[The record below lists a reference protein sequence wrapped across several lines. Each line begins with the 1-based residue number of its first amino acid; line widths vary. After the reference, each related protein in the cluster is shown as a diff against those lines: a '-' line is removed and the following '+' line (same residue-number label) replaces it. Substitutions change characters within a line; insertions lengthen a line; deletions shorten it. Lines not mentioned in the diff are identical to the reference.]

1 MEWINRLPCNE
12 IYWGVIPSINLVDA
26 INKMIQTLPKKRTRP
41 DWLKIKLT
49 TTGKFLETQ
58 KLIRENNLNTVC
70 EEARCPNIYECWGRQ
85 TATIMILGDTCT
97 RSCGFCSVK
106 TGKPLD
112 IDTLEPVRTG
122 HTVKAMNLR
131 HVVITS
137 VDRDDLKN
145 DYGAD
150 IWAETIQQIRIQAPN
165 YSIEVLTPDFRNYA
179 PAYKK
184 VFQAAPDIFS
194 HNVECV
200 RRISKAVRPQSD
212 WNRSLSILKASVEW
226 GLKTKTGM
234 MVGLGE
240 TDSEV
245 LVTMQESADL
255 GISIF
260 NIGQYLQPTLNH
272 LPVQRFVHPDI
283 FKMYKEKGLGMGFA
297 VVESG
302 PLVRSSYHA
311 GEQVRQLESV
321 NN

>member
-1 MEWINRLPCNE
+1 MLAQAPI
-12 IYWGVIPSINLVDA
+12 
-26 INKMIQTLPKKRTRP
+26 KKRTRP

-49 TTGKFLETQ
+49 TSGKFLETQ
-58 KLIRENNLNTVC
+58 KLIRENNLHTVC

-106 TGKPLD
+106 TGKPLAT
-112 IDTLEPVRTG
+112 DTMEPLRTG

-137 VDRDDLKN
+137 VDRDDIKN
-145 DYGAD
+145 DYGAE
-150 IWAETIQQIRIQAPN
+150 IWAETIEQIRIQAPECT
-165 YSIEVLTPDFRNYA
+165 IEVLTPDFRNYA
-179 PAYKK
+179 PAFEK
-184 VFQAAPDIFS
+184 VFKAEPDIFS
-194 HNVECV
+194 HNIECV
-200 RRISKAVRPQSD
+200 ERVSRQVRPQSD
-212 WNRSLSILKASVEW
+212 WNRSLSVLQASIEW

-240 TDSEV
+240 NDSEV
-245 LVTMQESADL
+245 LEIMQKIAEL
-255 GISIF
+255 GITIF

-283 FKMYKEKGLGMGFA
+283 FKMYKERGLEMGFR

-311 GEQVRQLESV
+311 DEQAKRLEIAS
-321 NN
+321 NQ

>member
-1 MEWINRLPCNE
+1 MLAQS
-12 IYWGVIPSINLVDA
+12 SI
-26 INKMIQTLPKKRTRP
+26 KKRTRP

-49 TTGKFLETQ
+49 TSGKFLETQ
-58 KLIRENNLNTVC
+58 KLIRENNLHTVC

-106 TGKPLD
+106 TGKPLA

-122 HTVKAMNLR
+122 RAVKAMNLR

-137 VDRDDLKN
+137 VDRDDLKG
-145 DYGAD
+145 DYGAKT
-150 IWAETIQQIRIQAPN
+150 WAETIEQIRIQAPECT
-165 YSIEVLTPDFRNYA
+165 IEVLTPDFRNFA
-179 PAYKK
+179 PAYEK

-212 WNRSLSILKASVEW
+212 WHRSLAILKASIKW

-245 LVTMQESADL
+245 LETMQESADL

-260 NIGQYLQPTLNH
+260 NIGQYLQPTLKH
-272 LPVQRFVHPDI
+272 LPVQRYVHPDV
-283 FKMYKEKGLGMGFA
+283 FEVYKEKGFKMGFA

-311 GEQVRQLESV
+311 DEQARRLEQA
-321 NN
+321 N